1 VRLTI
6 TPEIRGQNQQQR
18 ELWMLRS
25 FPEGKRN
32 CFKIS
37 AERGSKYLIRTLFLY
52 GNYDDQNFLPQF
64 GLLLGTNKWAT
75 VDIKD
80 ESSPQFEEIIHVPS
94 LDYVQIC
101 LVDTGNGTPFITT
114 IEFRTLKN
122 HTYVTQYGSLKL
134 IKRYDLGS
142 DIAYR

>member
-6 TPEIRGQNQQQR
+6 SPEIRKQNQLLQQ
-18 ELWMLRS
+18 LWRLRS

-37 AERGSKYLIRTLFLY
+37 VDRGSKYLIRTIFLY
-52 GNYDDQNFLPQF
+52 GNYDDQNILAQF
-64 GLLLGTNKWAT
+64 DLLLGTNKWAT
-75 VDIKD
+75 VDIKNA
-80 ESSPQFEEIIHVPS
+80 SNPQFEEIIHVPS

-101 LVDTGNGTPFITT
+101 LVDTDNGTPFIST

-122 HTYVTQYGSLKL
+122 HTYVTQYGSLKV

-142 DIAYR
+142 DIIYR